1 MFQNVADSEISA
13 GESASFLISQM
24 IAFGIEADNAVSI
37 IDKVNEVSNTYAVS
51 SADLASALGVVA
63 SSSSAMGN
71 NIDETIGLVTA
82 ITEQTRNAN
91 TAARGINSIM
101 ASLASVL
108 DENSSK
114 GKAVAKIFEDVGVS
128 MYDANGQLLSG
139 FDLLSGLSG
148 KWSGLDENTQK
159 YIATTIAGKTQLNN
173 FLALMNNF
181 DHATEA
187 VTTSQESAGSAAKEN
202 ARYME
207 SLDAKVSKVK
217 SAFQQLAT
225 SVVDSGLV
233 KGLLDLATG
242 FLQLANTPIGTFVTQ
257 AALLGGVL
265 WGGAGLI
272 KAANI
277 LPNLFGGIASGAGAL
292 SKVGGVLSGVLGLSA
307 GKFLLIAGAI
317 AAVIAVAP
325 TVVDWFKKM
334 IDPVYDAESKL
345 ADYNEELT
353 TNKQRLEELEKVPEY
368 RRTDTINDEIEA
380 LRTRNEELEKGIE
393 LKNQEFK
400 DASFNEKYSGKID
413 VGESVIIRPDEEFGK
428 LFDYQQKHG
437 VKVVESY
444 QEALDFLVESG
455 LEDLSKINL
464 ALVNSGGDAEKAFE
478 KLGYGLQSRLKQV
491 TQEEYFTGLV
501 KEIEDMNTAFFANNQ
516 VVDQDFI
523 NKYAEL
529 SQELKTLKQDMEG
542 VSESEIDSWM
552 NEVISKYGDL
562 IDATPE
568 LQDAFYD
575 VGTTIVELND
585 NIPITTGQFEQLERQ
600 FPEIAS
606 LLEETSDGYVVAAD
620 KLHDFGVATGDVRT
634 SIADL
639 TKGLTINSEQ
649 FAVLE
654 SLYPEAAKMLK
665 KNGDEYSL
673 ASNKVDDFVKA
684 IDGIGDTNAMTA
696 ESAENLASGISNVNS
711 ANDNVSGSASNAADS
726 IKNEAN
732 AMRDTIRASTTYRTS
747 LTSDQNQ
754 LTSTVRTQSSVRR
767 NELYAER
774 DLIQSVL
781 NKYAEL
787 DKKKKPNGG
796 GSFFPYPLRS
806 IDEETGFRG
815 VSFFATEEQLDDQT
829 DVFKEQIEIMEHRL
843 FLMEKEGKSEND
855 RIKQIRAIQAELE
868 KQKRWYYSQGLDA
881 NSEYIRD
888 LEKQWWGFEDDIKD
902 LYKDQAE
909 VYETLFSAVSDR
921 AKEEIDILKDKKDK
935 IKEENEAL
943 EEQIQKQ
950 EALDAL
956 ARAKQQK
963 ILVFKDGKMQYVS
976 DVDAVSK
983 AQQDLDKIER
993 EDALKEQ
1000 LEAID
1005 KEIDKWEEIA
1015 DKWGSIPKE
1024 YKKFQDR
1031 LMLEQKLGIK
1041 LEGENWEKRLGNL
1054 QDYVNKYNELMS
1066 KANAVGKVENAVVK
1080 PFVPKS
1086 AFGPN
1091 AVNASS
1097 GIRLQ
1102 SSNPMQTSY
1111 SFDNSLVRSM
1121 NNAPLPSSFG
1131 MKDFGSKMQKVINI
1145 AIDKFNPNLPNVFDG
1160 EGFAE
1165 YMRNNFWRETL
1176 HYVKA

>member
-1 MFQNVADSEISA
+1 
-13 GESASFLISQM
+13 
-24 IAFGIEADNAVSI
+24 
-37 IDKVNEVSNTYAVS
+37 
-51 SADLASALGVVA
+51 
-63 SSSSAMGN
+63 
-71 NIDETIGLVTA
+71 
-82 ITEQTRNAN
+82 
-91 TAARGINSIM
+91 
-101 ASLASVL
+101 
-108 DENSSK
+108 
-114 GKAVAKIFEDVGVS
+114 
-128 MYDANGQLLSG
+128 
-139 FDLLSGLSG
+139 
-148 KWSGLDENTQK
+148 
-159 YIATTIAGKTQLNN
+159 
-173 FLALMNNF
+173 MNNF

-187 VTTSQESAGSAAKEN
+187 VATSQESAGSAAKEN

-207 SLDAKVSKVK
+207 SLEAKVAKVK
-217 SAFQQLAT
+217 STFQQLAT

-233 KGLLDLATG
+233 KGLLDLAAG
-242 FLQLANTPIGTFVTQ
+242 FLQLANTDIGTFVTQ
-257 AALLGGVL
+257 ATLLGGVL

-277 LPNLFGGIASGAGAL
+277 LPNLFGGIASGAGTL
-292 SKVGGVLSGVLGLSA
+292 SKVGGVLNGVLGLSA

-317 AAVIAVAP
+317 AAVVAVAP
-325 TVVDWFKKM
+325 SVYDWFKKM
-334 IDPVYDAESKL
+334 IDPAYEAESAL
-345 ADYNEELT
+345 ADYNEELAK
-353 TNKQRLEELEKVPEY
+353 NKQRLEELEKVPEY
-368 RRTDTINDEIEA
+368 RRTDAINDEIEA
-380 LRTRNEELEKGIE
+380 LRNRNKELEKGIE
-393 LKNQEFK
+393 LKNQEFR
-400 DASFNEKYSGKID
+400 DASFNEKYSGKKD
-413 VGESVIIRPDEEFGK
+413 LEEFTITAPDAK
-428 LFDYQQKHG
+428 IHEWFAFQEKNG
-437 VKVVESY
+437 VKVVENY
-444 QEALDFLVESG
+444 QEALDALIKSG
-455 LEDLSKINL
+455 VEDLPKINL
-464 ALVNSGGDAEKAFE
+464 ALANSGGDAEKAFE

-491 TQEEYFTGLV
+491 SQEEYFGGIV
-501 KEIEDMNTAFFANNQ
+501 KEIEDMNTAFFANKG

-523 NKYAEL
+523 NRYAEL
-529 SQELKTLKQDMEG
+529 RQEIGSLAKDMEG

-552 NEVISKYGDL
+552 NEVVSKYGDL
-562 IDATPE
+562 IDITPE
-568 LQDAFYD
+568 LQDAFYNIGD
-575 VGTTIVELND
+575 TIVELND

-606 LLEETSDGYVVAAD
+606 MLEETSDGFVVSSDNMEAFAR
-620 KLHDFGVATGDVRT
+620 ATGEVNQT
-634 SIADL
+634 VADL
-639 TKGLTINSEQ
+639 TSGLEINGTQ
-649 FAVLE
+649 FAILNG
-654 SLYPEAAKMLK
+654 LYPQAAALLK
-665 KNGDEYSL
+665 ETGGAYTLAAEDVATFLSAIGLVGGETGAAGEGAQVLGDG
-673 ASNKVDDFVKA
+673 ASYAADQVN
-684 IDGIGDTNAMTA
+684 
-696 ESAENLASGISNVNS
+696 NLTS
-711 ANDNVSGSASNAADS
+711 ANDGTVGAANNATGAISRESSTVSGLGSATSSAARS
-726 IKNEAN
+726 VTSGQAT
-732 AMRDTIRASTTYRTS
+732 MSTITLSESSRRRTAISTEIS
-747 LTSDQNQ
+747 LVSQLIDKYNQ
-754 LTSTVRTQSSVRR
+754 LNSMP
-767 NELYAER
+767 
-774 DLIQSVL
+774 
-781 NKYAEL
+781 
-787 DKKKKPNGG
+787 KPVVG
-796 GSFFPYPLRS
+796 RS
-806 IDEETGFRG
+806 APEPMGRSAMPRG
-815 VSFFATEEQLDDQT
+815 ISFFATEEQLDDQT

-843 FLMEKEGKSEND
+843 FLMEKEGKSEED
-855 RIKQIRAIQAELE
+855 RIAQIRAIQAELE
-868 KQKRWYYSQGLDA
+868 KQKQWYYDQGLDA

-902 LYKDQAE
+902 LYEDQADI
-909 VYETLFSAVSDR
+909 YETLFSAVSDR

-976 DVDAVSK
+976 DVDEVSK

-993 EDALKEQ
+993 EDALNEQ

-1005 KEIDKWEEIA
+1005 KEIEKWEEIA

-1024 YKKFQDR
+1024 YKKYQDR

-1102 SSNPMQTSY
+1102 SASPMQTSY
-1111 SFDNSLVRSM
+1111 SFDNNLVRSM

-1131 MKDFGSKMQKVINI
+1131 MKDFGSKMQQVISI